1 MAVTPGPSRILL
13 LGISTVATAVALG
26 STYVLTSDPAPESA
40 PRAERTY
47 GDLPPDDFGGPAT
60 PSPSAPTSA
69 SPSASSTRIPSPTA
83 SPSARP
89 TKKQRP
95 SDSAEPPRSGD
106 GPGSPGQEPIEAD
119 PLASPPAG
127 SPGQQGPEPD
137 RTGVPPK
144 KKLRVHRGDLV
155 IRTAGKVV
163 DGLEVH
169 GRVSVQAPNV
179 TIRNTRVIVP
189 TGSET
194 AGISNNNSSGHGM
207 LVRNVEVRAASA
219 APGVN
224 GVVGHDFTLEGSEI
238 HHVTDQVHITG
249 SNVTVRNNWFHD
261 NYHFESDP
269 YQGGGASHDDSIQ
282 IIGGGNITIANNRFT
297 GAYNAGVQITQ
308 SIRDVNGVTIRD
320 NLLGGGGCTVNIAE
334 KGRGPVQGVVI
345 RDNRF
350 LSDQRIDGCA
360 IIRPTSTKVSHSGNV
375 WDDTGRAVSISRG

>member
-1 MAVTPGPSRILL
+1 MTVSPGPSRIRL
-13 LGISTVATAVALG
+13 LGISAVATALALG
-26 STYVLTSDPAPESA
+26 STYALTSGPTPESA
-40 PRAERTY
+40 PSAERTY

-60 PSPSAPTSA
+60 LSPSTSASA
-69 SPSASSTRIPSPTA
+69 SPSASSTRLPGPSV
-83 SPSARP
+83 SPSAGSP
-89 TKKQRP
+89 NKQEP

-106 GPGSPGQEPIEAD
+106 RPGSPGQEPVEAD

-127 SPGQQGPEPD
+127 TPGQQGPEPD
-137 RTGVPPK
+137 HTGVPPK

-155 IRTAGKVV
+155 VRTAGKVV

-169 GRVSVQAPNV
+169 GRVSVEAPNV

-189 TGSET
+189 TDSET
-194 AGISNNNSSGHGM
+194 AGISNNNDQGRGM
-207 LVRNVEVRAASA
+207 LVRNVEVRSASA

-224 GVVGHDFTLEGSEI
+224 GVVGHDFTLESSEI

-249 SNVTVRNNWFHD
+249 SNVTVRGNWFHD
-261 NYHFESDP
+261 NYHFENDP
-269 YQGGGASHDDSIQ
+269 YQDGGASHDDSIQ

-334 KGRGPVQGVVI
+334 KGRGPVEGMVI

-375 WDDTGRAVSISRG
+375 WDDTGRAVTISRG

>member
-1 MAVTPGPSRILL
+1 MK
-13 LGISTVATAVALG
+13 
-26 STYVLTSDPAPESA
+26 
-40 PRAERTY
+40 PR
-47 GDLPPDDFGGPAT
+47 
-60 PSPSAPTSA
+60 S
-69 SPSASSTRIPSPTA
+69 TA
-83 SPSARP
+83 STAPN
-89 TKKQRP
+89 
-95 SDSAEPPRSGD
+95 RSGD
-106 GPGSPGQEPIEAD
+106 RPGGSGQEPVEAD
-119 PLASPPAG
+119 PLASPPPAG
-127 SPGQQGPEPD
+127 GFPGPGN
-137 RTGVPPK
+137 TGVPAK

-169 GRVSVQAPNV
+169 GRVSVEAPNV

-189 TGSET
+189 TGSEV
-194 AGISNNNSSGHGM
+194 AGISNNNDNGRGM

-224 GVVGHDFTLEGSEI
+224 GVVGHDFTLETSEI

-249 SNVTVRNNWFHD
+249 SNVTVRDNWFHD

-282 IIGGGNITIANNRFT
+282 IIGGGNITIAGNRFT

-308 SIRDVNGVTIRD
+308 SIRDVDGVTIRD

-334 KGRGPVQGVVI
+334 KGRGPVEGIAI

-360 IIRPTSTKVSHSGNV
+360 IIRPASTKVSHSGNV
-375 WDDTGRAVSISRG
+375 WDDTGRAVTLSRG

>member
-1 MAVTPGPSRILL
+1 LALRPQVLL
-13 LGISTVATAVALG
+13 LGISTVATVVALG
-26 STYVLTSDPAPESA
+26 FTYALTSGPAADPAPREQRDFA
-40 PRAERTY
+40 
-47 GDLPPDDFGGPAT
+47 DLPPDDFGGPAT
-60 PSPSAPTSA
+60 LSPSAPASA

-83 SPSARP
+83 NPSARP
-89 TKKQRP
+89 TKTQGP
-95 SDSAEPPRSGD
+95 SDSAEATRSGD
-106 GPGSPGQEPIEAD
+106 RPGSSGQEPVEAD

-127 SPGQQGPEPD
+127 NPGQPSPEPD

-169 GRVSVQAPNV
+169 GRVSVEAPNV

-224 GVVGHDFTLEGSEI
+224 GVVGHDFTLESSEI

-249 SNVTVRNNWFHD
+249 SNVTVRDNWFHD

-282 IIGGGNITIANNRFT
+282 IIGGSNITIASNRFT

-308 SIRDVNGVTIRD
+308 SISDVNGVTIRD

-334 KGRGPVQGVVI
+334 KGRGPVEGVVV

-360 IIRPTSTKVSHSGNV
+360 IIRPSSTKVSHSGNV
-375 WDDTGRAVSISRG
+375 WDDSGRPVALSRG

>member
-1 MAVTPGPSRILL
+1 MAVPSQIL
-13 LGISTVATAVALG
+13 LGISTVVTVVALG
-26 STYVLTSDPAPESA
+26 STYALTTGPAEDRTPN
-40 PRAERTY
+40 AERNY
-47 GDLPPDDFGGPAT
+47 GDLPPDDFGGPVT
-60 PSPSAPTSA
+60 LSPSASV
-69 SPSASSTRIPSPTA
+69 SPSASSTRIPSP
-83 SPSARP
+83 SADP
-89 TKKQRP
+89 KKR
-95 SDSAEPPRSGD
+95 STESAEPNRSGD
-106 GPGSPGQEPIEAD
+106 RPGSSEPVEAD
-119 PLASPPAG
+119 PLASPPPANAPG
-127 SPGQQGPEPD
+127 SD
-137 RTGVPPK
+137 DTGVPPK
-144 KKLRVHRGDLV
+144 KKLRVHRGDLI
-155 IRTAGKVV
+155 IRTPGKVV

-169 GRVSVQAPNV
+169 GRVSVEAPNV

-194 AGISNNNSSGHGM
+194 AGISNNNDNGAGM
-207 LVRNVEVRAASA
+207 LVSNVEVLAENA

-224 GVVGHDFTLEGSEI
+224 GVVGHDFTLESSEI

-249 SNVTVRNNWFHD
+249 SNVTVRDNWFHD

-282 IIGGGNITIANNRFT
+282 IIGGGNITIASNRFT

-334 KGRGPVQGVVI
+334 KGRGPVGGLVI

-360 IIRPTSTKVSHSGNV
+360 IIHPSSTKVTHSGNV
-375 WDDTGRAVSISRG
+375 WDDSGRPVALSRG

>member
-1 MAVTPGPSRILL
+1 ML
-13 LGISTVATAVALG
+13 ALG
-26 STYVLTSDPAPESA
+26 ATSALTSDPAQDSA

-60 PSPSAPTSA
+60 PSAPASA
-69 SPSASSTRIPSPTA
+69 SPSASSTRIPSPSTE
-83 SPSARP
+83 PSARP
-89 TKKQRP
+89 TVKQRP
-95 SDSAEPPRSGD
+95 ADSSEPNRPGD
-106 GPGSPGQEPIEAD
+106 RPGSSGEETVEGD
-119 PLASPPAG
+119 PLASTPADF
-127 SPGQQGPEPD
+127 PGQNPGPD
-137 RTGVPPK
+137 HTGVPPK

-169 GRVSVQAPNV
+169 GRVQVEAPNV

-189 TGSET
+189 TRTES
-194 AGISNNNSSGHGM
+194 AGISNNNADGAGM
-207 LVRNVEVRAASA
+207 LVSQVEVLAADA

-249 SNVTVRNNWFHD
+249 SNVTVRNNWFHH

-308 SIRDVNGVTIRD
+308 SISEVNGVTIRD

-334 KGRGPVQGVVI
+334 KGRGPVDRIVI

-350 LSDQRIDGCA
+350 LDDQRIDRCA
-360 IIRPTSTKVSHSGNV
+360 IIHPSSTHIAHSGNV
-375 WDDTGRAVSISRG
+375 WDDTGRPVALSRG